1 MSNSPL
7 DVRLLAQEEIPEG
20 AFPGAA
26 GEDLR
31 VYLAPT
37 PHEQAWQHARR
48 NRSVEVC
55 GVLVGQWKRD
65 AAGPFV
71 EVRHLIESNAARSGP
86 AEVTFTHDT
95 WGAINREMDTR
106 YQGLRIVGW
115 YHTHPDFGIFLS
127 EYDVFIHR
135 HFFSGA
141 GQIAWVLDPIRNQE
155 GVFRWRDNHP
165 VLTPQF
171 WVGTSIRPAPPPP
184 GAALAAM
191 SDPAQRPGPIPRAAR
206 GPRLLAGF
214 DWSGFW
220 QIAGV
225 LLLGGILGH
234 MYAAWTDS
242 EREQNQRTAL
252 TLEFFKTR
260 LLRVGLEQITHKANE
275 DVDKLASGLQ
285 LLEAQTRESERATP
299 EQVTSELAAMRRHL
313 DQLAEKIQ
321 LIDRLYA
328 LSPREQEQLARFLI
342 AQNVGRSPTRQGSPP
357 VEGTEKL
364 PAPTETAAPEGG
376 TESQPPA
383 LTGSETPQPE
393 DTTPKSSPEAGDSKT
408 D

>member
-1 MSNSPL
+1 
-7 DVRLLAQEEIPEG
+7 
-20 AFPGAA
+20 
-26 GEDLR
+26 
-31 VYLAPT
+31 
-37 PHEQAWQHARR
+37 
-48 NRSVEVC
+48 
-55 GVLVGQWKRD
+55 
-65 AAGPFV
+65 
-71 EVRHLIESNAARSGP
+71 
-86 AEVTFTHDT
+86 
-95 WGAINREMDTR
+95 
-106 YQGLRIVGW
+106 
-115 YHTHPDFGIFLS
+115 
-127 EYDVFIHR
+127 
-135 HFFSGA
+135 
-141 GQIAWVLDPIRNQE
+141 
-155 GVFRWRDNHP
+155 
-165 VLTPQF
+165 
-171 WVGTSIRPAPPPP
+171 
-184 GAALAAM
+184 
-191 SDPAQRPGPIPRAAR
+191 
-206 GPRLLAGF
+206 
-214 DWSGFW
+214 
-220 QIAGV
+220 
-225 LLLGGILGH
+225 

-285 LLEAQTRESERATP
+285 LLETQTRESERATP

-364 PAPTETAAPEGG
+364 PAPTETAAPESG

-383 LTGSETPQPE
+383 QTGSETPQPE
-393 DTTPKSSPEAGDSKT
+393 DTTPKSSLEAGDSKT